1 MEIASSIVRT
11 EMFSSRVV
19 SLRLRKIIKIERGRE
34 MKKLGIIVSI
44 ALVLLVALVGCKDE
58 PAHNHSYGEGKV
70 TTLAT
75 SEHEGVITYT
85 CSCGAT
91 KTEKI
96 PALGHAL
103 ESKNTKTSY
112 EEAYK
117 KLVQKLGF
125 FSNEK
130 TSQKAETDAQYAM
143 FKVFD
148 DVLKSNLSLKDGSFK
163 AEGSADANTKT
174 LTAKLTFENYLYNK
188 EKISGSI
195 GIEVDVSKME
205 ENSETSPVSF
215 KFDNFAYGTKKIE
228 SEEDLYNLNPSDLY
242 GFLYDL
248 GGKLLKQGVLVDGEF
263 CRIDVRFDTFEAK
276 EFSTAISPY
285 WVPTELEGDVSFELV
300 SPALI
305 DGDSYKGKVSA
316 SIDVAVSYEVLSKA
330 TGEEAHIVI
339 STIEGSFSADCD
351 LETAGN
357 IGVHEICFGIKNEQI
372 DKKGYN
378 DSLDFLDGTW
388 KLAMR
393 IDGDMVSI
401 PELYAELKKDLA
413 NSENP
418 EQGE

>member
-1 MEIASSIVRT
+1 
-11 EMFSSRVV
+11 
-19 SLRLRKIIKIERGRE
+19 
-34 MKKLGIIVSI
+34 MKRSCIIVAI
-44 ALVLLVALVGCKDE
+44 VFVLLVAFVGCKDE
-58 PAHNHSYGEGKV
+58 PGHDHSYGEGTV

-75 SEHEGVITYT
+75 SEHEGVITYA

-130 TSQKAETDAQYAM
+130 TGQKAEADARYAT

-148 DVLKSNLSLKDGSFK
+148 DVLKSNLSLEDGSFK
-163 AEGSADANTKT
+163 VEGSADADAMT
-174 LTAKLTFENYLYNK
+174 LTAKFSFKNYSYNNK
-188 EKISGSI
+188 AINGLI

-205 ENSETSPVSF
+205 ENSETNPVSF
-215 KFDNFAYGTKKIE
+215 RFDNFTYGTQKIE

-242 GFLYDL
+242 GLLYDL
-248 GGKLLKQGVLVDGEF
+248 GGKLLKQGISINGEF
-263 CRIDVRFDTFEAK
+263 CKIYAKFETFEAEK
-276 EFSTAISPY
+276 FNATVSPY
-285 WVPTELEGDVSFELV
+285 WVPTKLNGSVSFELV
-300 SPALI
+300 SPAMI
-305 DGDSYKGKVSA
+305 DGDSYKGKVSVD
-316 SIDVAVSYEVLSKA
+316 IDVDVSY
-330 TGEEAHIVI
+330 GIVFKGTYTNG
-339 STIEGSFSADCD
+339 STVTIEDKDRITITTIKGSFVADCD
-351 LETAGN
+351 LETSGK

-372 DKKGYN
+372 DWKEN
-378 DSLDFLDGTW
+378 DSFDLLDGKW
-388 KLAMR
+388 KMAMR

-401 PELYAELKKDLA
+401 PELYAELKKDWA